1 MSNKPLRIITRS
13 SPLALKQTDLFL
25 KELSGYNTQIIP
37 ITSEGDNPS
46 SRDLSK
52 ASFVTKLQQ
61 VIINDEGDIA
71 VHSAKDMSCH
81 NHPELTTAAYLP
93 RAKANDVIVSD
104 SHIGSLDQALTIAT
118 SSPRRVSQLNHFMP
132 HLHTKPIRGNLQ
144 TRLNKLSSDPTCN
157 ALMLAYAGVV
167 RLQWRSFIQHEL
179 PIKTFIPAPGQGAIA
194 VECHNRHH
202 SLIKRLQ
209 RINHTP
215 TAMCI
220 ATEKAMARLLNA
232 SCGSPFGCH
241 AQING
246 DTMSLSLY
254 WEASP
259 SQIFCD
265 HLTLPLNQHA
275 QLPSQML
282 KKLQNKGLSL

>member
-1 MSNKPLRIITRS
+1 MSNEPLRIITRS
-13 SPLALKQTDLFL
+13 SPLALKQTNLFL
-25 KELSGYNTQIIP
+25 KELSGHNTQIIP
-37 ITSEGDNPS
+37 VTSEGDIPGS
-46 SRDLSK
+46 KDLSK

-61 VIINDEGDIA
+61 VLINDEGDIA

-81 NHPELTTAAYLP
+81 NHPELTIAAYLP

-104 SHIGSLDQALTIAT
+104 SKIYSLDQVLTIAT
-118 SSPRRVSQLNHFMP
+118 SSPRRVSQLNYFMP

-144 TRLNKLSSDPTCN
+144 TRLKKLSEDSECN
-157 ALMLAYAGVV
+157 ALILAYAGVE
-167 RLQWRSFIQHEL
+167 RLQWQSLIQHEL
-179 PIKTFIPAPGQGAIA
+179 SIKTFIPAPGQGAIA
-194 VECHNRHH
+194 VECHNRHS

-209 RINHTP
+209 RINHAP
-215 TAMCI
+215 TAICI
-220 ATEKAMARLLNA
+220 ATEKAMARLLNT
-232 SCGSPFGCH
+232 SCESPFGCH

-254 WEASP
+254 WEASL

-275 QLPSQML
+275 QLPSQMF
-282 KKLQNKGLSL
+282 KKLQTKGLFL